1 MVLAVL
7 TDDAKK
13 FLFSLI
19 LIFILVFII
28 IGLLGALIQKLMLWQ
43 GKKIDTLC
51 ADVVKAKVITNKKD
65 LHRYANKKN
74 WALFFKQSAVGLILL
89 LLSFLAILA
98 HYFIYKAWPNVFSF
112 GENNVGGEGFLTLFY
127 IFDFRNPDY
136 YEKFFG
142 ITLLNEWPGVINTPH
157 FEVKAICSYIF
168 LPLFAT
174 GFVWYLVA
182 TLSLISRKI
191 RLFKLGTTIF
201 EKTLEGYNQNDAS
214 IPTNNLVKPN
224 NDE

>member
-65 LHRYANKKN
+65 LNKYANKKN

-89 LLSFLAILA
+89 LLSFQE
-98 HYFIYKAWPNVFSF
+98 FSLTF
-112 GENNVGGEGFLTLFY
+112 HLLHFRLLQHFLFQ
-127 IFDFRNPDY
+127 
-136 YEKFFG
+136 
-142 ITLLNEWPGVINTPH
+142 H
-157 FEVKAICSYIF
+157 
-168 LPLFAT
+168 
-174 GFVWYLVA
+174 
-182 TLSLISRKI
+182 
-191 RLFKLGTTIF
+191 
-201 EKTLEGYNQNDAS
+201 QQQQH
-214 IPTNNLVKPN
+214 
-224 NDE
+224 